1 MQILTLDY
9 GKKQD
14 NQEIMTIF
22 QSLTYYK
29 YVFTHISEVIGI
41 TIIGNQIN

>member
-22 QSLTYYK
+22 QSLTYYE

>member
-9 GKKQD
+9 VKKQD

-22 QSLTYYK
+22 QSLTYYE
-29 YVFTHISEVIGI
+29 YVFTHISEAIGI
-41 TIIGNQIN
+41 IIIGNQIN